1 MKLSRR
7 KLLHLAAGAAA
18 MPAASRIA
26 RAQAYPTRQVRWIV
40 GFSAGGLSD
49 IVARLMAQWLTAR
62 LGQPFLV
69 ENRPGAA
76 TNIATE
82 FVVRAPADG
91 YTLLMATPAN
101 ATSAAFYNNLNFNFI
116 HDIAAVAGIIR
127 AANVMAVH
135 PSVPATSVPEFIAYA
150 KANPGKL
157 NFASAGNG
165 TNVHLIG
172 ELFKLRTGLNLVH
185 VPYRGSAPALTDMI
199 SGRVQLMFDN
209 LPSSIEYLRAG
220 KLRALAVTT
229 ATRSPALPDIPTMGD
244 FIPGFEASV
253 WQGVGVPR
261 NTPPEI
267 IEKLNTA
274 INAALA
280 DPTMRAQLAKLSST
294 VLALSPAEFGALIA
308 DETEKWGHVIRAANL
323 KPEQP

>member
-1 MKLSRR
+1 
-7 KLLHLAAGAAA
+7 
-18 MPAASRIA
+18 
-26 RAQAYPTRQVRWIV
+26 
-40 GFSAGGLSD
+40 
-49 IVARLMAQWLTAR
+49 
-62 LGQPFLV
+62 
-69 ENRPGAA
+69 
-76 TNIATE
+76 
-82 FVVRAPADG
+82 
-91 YTLLMATPAN
+91 
-101 ATSAAFYNNLNFNFI
+101 
-116 HDIAAVAGIIR
+116 
-127 AANVMAVH
+127 
-135 PSVPATSVPEFIAYA
+135 
-150 KANPGKL
+150 
-157 NFASAGNG
+157 
-165 TNVHLIG
+165 
-172 ELFKLRTGLNLVH
+172 
-185 VPYRGSAPALTDMI
+185 
-199 SGRVQLMFDN
+199 MFDN

-229 ATRSPALPDIPTMGD
+229 ATRSPELPDIPTMGD

>member
-209 LPSSIEYLRAG
+209 LPSSIEPAGRQAACAGRDHRDTLSGIAGHPDHGRFHTGLRGQRLAG
-220 KLRALAVTT
+220 SRRSQEHAARNYREAQHGDQCCPRRSDDEGAACEAEQYGACTLARRVRCTH
-229 ATRSPALPDIPTMGD
+229 RRRNREMGSRD
-244 FIPGFEASV
+244 PG
-253 WQGVGVPR
+253 G
-261 NTPPEI
+261 
-267 IEKLNTA
+267 
-274 INAALA
+274 
-280 DPTMRAQLAKLSST
+280 
-294 VLALSPAEFGALIA
+294 
-308 DETEKWGHVIRAANL
+308 
-323 KPEQP
+323 